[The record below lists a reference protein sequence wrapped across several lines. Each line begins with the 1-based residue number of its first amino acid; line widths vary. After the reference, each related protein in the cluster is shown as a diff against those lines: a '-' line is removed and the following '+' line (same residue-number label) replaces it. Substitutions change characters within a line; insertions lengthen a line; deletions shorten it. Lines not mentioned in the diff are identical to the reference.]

1 MVKEFENFWHIQ
13 THESPSIR
21 QTGDS
26 SSWSDTEHLSL
37 HVYLPYQARDWV
49 SRTTDHWPVTASP
62 AVLKTQG
69 LEEYMLPPSS

>member
-1 MVKEFENFWHIQ
+1 MLGCDIKYFGGWHMVKEFENFWHIQ

-37 HVYLPYQARDWV
+37 HVYLPY
-49 SRTTDHWPVTASP
+49 
-62 AVLKTQG
+62 
-69 LEEYMLPPSS
+69 